1 MRAQPKQTL
10 PPVSTQRSVQPTGQ
24 GARLYKA
31 PNATTQNT
39 LTTQQN
45 AELAA
50 TNSAKADSNR
60 RDIEQLKKM
69 AGVK

>member
-1 MRAQPKQTL
+1 MSA
-10 PPVSTQRSVQPTGQ
+10 PVKSQRNIQPTGQ

-31 PNATTQNT
+31 PNATTQNS

-50 TNSAKADSNR
+50 NNSAKANSNK